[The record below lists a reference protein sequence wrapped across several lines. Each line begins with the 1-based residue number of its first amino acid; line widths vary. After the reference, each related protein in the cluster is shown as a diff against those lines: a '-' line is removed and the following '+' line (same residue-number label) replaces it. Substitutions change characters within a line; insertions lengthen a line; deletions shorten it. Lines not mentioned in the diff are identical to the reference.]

1 MKFAFAAVPIEL
13 LLSVSLAAFSLPL
26 LHGEAHCPGNIASL
40 PFHLVQRYLIIVP
53 VVINHSG
60 PYEFLVDTGT
70 RFTIVDPL
78 LATELHLKTQ
88 GRIGVD
94 GVGFSTHASFAHLD
108 LLEAGSH
115 SIANHPVV
123 VEDLKPLRTAD
134 LHFRGSIGGDFL
146 RHFDVLVDYT
156 HRMLC
161 LDDTNVMQAAVKR
174 SHIAL
179 VKPPQTP
186 DEAPLTTLLIVPVH
200 LSGFAGR
207 RLLLALDSG
216 ANAPVLFKHGV
227 SLAPGLLK
235 AGHSD
240 GYSSDGVKRQFSILA
255 PQSMEI
261 GSLNIQQVSFAAPV
275 ESEENALMS
284 TEDGLLATVLFRRL
298 FISYTGRF
306 VVLYPWD
313 DGP

>member
-13 LLSVSLAAFSLPL
+13 LLSAGLAAFSLPP

-40 PFHLVQRYLIIVP
+40 PFRLVQRYQIIVP

-60 PYEFLVDTGT
+60 PYEVLVDTGT
-70 RFTIVDPL
+70 RFTTVDPL

-88 GRIGVD
+88 GTIGVN
-94 GVGFSTHASFAHLD
+94 GVGFSTHASFAYLD
-108 LLEAGSH
+108 SLEAGSH

-146 RHFDVLVDYT
+146 RHFDVLIDYM

-161 LDDTNVMQAAVKR
+161 LDDTNVMQAAVKG

-179 VKPPQTP
+179 VKPPQTL
-186 DEAPLTTLLIVPVH
+186 DEAPLTTLLIVPVY

-207 RLLLALDSG
+207 RLLLTLDSG
-216 ANAPVLFKHGV
+216 ANAPVLFKHAV
-227 SLAPGLLK
+227 NLAPGLLQ
-235 AGHSD
+235 ARNRD
-240 GYSSDGVKRQFSILA
+240 GYRADGVKREFSILTA
-255 PQSMEI
+255 QSIEI
-261 GSLNIQQVSFAAPV
+261 GPLNIPQVSFAVPV
-275 ESEENALMS
+275 ESEENDLMS
-284 TEDGLLATVLFRRL
+284 TEDGLLATVLFRRV
-298 FISYTGRF
+298 FISDAGRF
-306 VVLYPWD
+306 VVLDPWE